1 MAAAHKLWA
10 TGWPRPEFRH
20 ILFEIWVA
28 SAADLSAAASPAYP
42 SLRGYGRAET
52 ADGPRR
58 RQSVIHMRAQMLRSI
73 FLARHGSIHG
83 RCAPVR
89 CLPPPVFEIC
99 AFPSHKNTLEFSM
112 GDLLLLAITCV
123 CRLHW
128 SARRGSWSRVI
139 RWGVD
144 FIPMKFLWR
153 TELPFARGRGP
164 VWRGAG
170 GRVPYRLRVVPRPSG
185 TFSGGPPV
193 CRHQTPSNGRGRPS
207 RG

>member
-1 MAAAHKLWA
+1 
-10 TGWPRPEFRH
+10 
-20 ILFEIWVA
+20 
-28 SAADLSAAASPAYP
+28 
-42 SLRGYGRAET
+42 
-52 ADGPRR
+52 
-58 RQSVIHMRAQMLRSI
+58 
-73 FLARHGSIHG
+73 
-83 RCAPVR
+83 
-89 CLPPPVFEIC
+89 
-99 AFPSHKNTLEFSM
+99 M

-153 TELPFARGRGP
+153 TELPFARGRGH

-185 TFSGGPPV
+185 AFFL
-193 CRHQTPSNGRGRPS
+193 RLKFFY
-207 RG
+207 